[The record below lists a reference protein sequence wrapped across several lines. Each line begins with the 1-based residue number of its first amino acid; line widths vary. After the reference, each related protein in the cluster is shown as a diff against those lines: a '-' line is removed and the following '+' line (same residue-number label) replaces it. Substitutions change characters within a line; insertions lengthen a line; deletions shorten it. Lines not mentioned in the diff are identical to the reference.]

1 MTDQTKSV
9 VDDMDDLELLTAML
23 NGHLDPE
30 RVEAVK
36 QRLTD
41 DPAFREF
48 AAPLLL
54 TWSIPPHLE
63 RKPRPE
69 GEWERE
75 YHAFIDR
82 MRARDL
88 RPEPARPSAWR
99 KHPLWRVGRLLVLM
113 LLLYPALLLGIYG
126 LSLFGVFTPEAEP
139 GTIAEDVAR
148 ASRASAEVV
157 PLDQEWDSLGAGI
170 WMRTEGNH
178 FISSGRTG
186 KDGVK
191 RLDLV
196 GTARFRVMAL
206 DSLEPRVRARAI
218 EVHTRA
224 GVISAGESEFTVIAR
239 ADTTVVV
246 AHPIRRRPAVQAW
259 SSMIGAS
266 TVEDDGV
273 RSTIS
278 LREFEGA
285 ILRRRQRPE
294 PIRAEVTIKADP
306 RTP

>member
-36 QRLTD
+36 QRLAD

-75 YHAFIDR
+75 YHAFIGR

-88 RPEPARPSAWR
+88 RPEPARPSTWR
-99 KHPLWRVGRLLVLM
+99 KHPLWRVARLLVL
-113 LLLYPALLLGIYG
+113 LPLVYLALLLGISALG
-126 LSLFGVFTPEAEP
+126 WLGFFRPPAEP

-157 PLDQEWDSLGAGI
+157 PLDQTWDSLGAGI
-170 WMRTEGNH
+170 WMRPEGNN
-178 FISSGRTG
+178 FLSYARPGRNG
-186 KDGVK
+186 ML
-191 RLDLV
+191 RLELV
-196 GTARFRVMAL
+196 GTARFRVQAL
-206 DSLEPRVRARAI
+206 DSLEPRVRVRAI

-224 GVISAGESEFTVIAR
+224 GVITAGESEFTVIAR

-246 AHPIRRRPAVQAW
+246 AHPIRRRPAVQSW
-259 SSMIGAS
+259 SWSIGAS
-266 TVEDDGV
+266 KVEDDGV
-273 RSTIS
+273 RSTIG

-285 ILRRRQRPE
+285 VLRRGQPPE
-294 PIRAEVTIKADP
+294 PIRAEVTIKSAP